1 MTVSTQDTSQSTAF
15 INSNIER
22 IFSNFVSRMKN
33 IKLNKK
39 HRSDLD
45 LKSFEQLES
54 KKTLHSFKNLM

>member
-39 HRSDLD
+39 HRSDSD